1 MVVVNLLHVGKIA
14 MVRAMGIAI
23 FAPAAVKTVVSIN
36 PSAEITRPTAVK
48 VGILAVA
55 IATVVPGILME
66 PEILIAIAVIVPG
79 IMKVDLISTDQN

>member
-48 VGILAVA
+48 VGILADA
-55 IATVVPGILME
+55 IATVVPGILMQ
-66 PEILIAIAVIVPG
+66 PEILIEIAVIVPG
-79 IMKVDLISTDQN
+79 IMTVDLISTDQN